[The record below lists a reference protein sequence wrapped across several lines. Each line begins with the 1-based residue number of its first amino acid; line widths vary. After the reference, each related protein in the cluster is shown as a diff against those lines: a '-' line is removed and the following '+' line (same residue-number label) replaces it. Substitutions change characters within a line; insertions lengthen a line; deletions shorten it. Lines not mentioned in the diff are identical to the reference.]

1 VLHECPKVRP
11 IVTPDDIVRAG
22 ALLAATYEAERAVP
36 GSPVTDELIQLNLAH
51 THRVQ
56 YTVQAI
62 AEGEGLDSP
71 ILELAAV
78 LHDVAKLDH
87 RDSNSGGIDTW
98 HHHYRGSALARK
110 IVLAELGKSVA
121 VADRVAA
128 MIETHSDI
136 PFIRRYWHSAYG
148 ASLPSPQTKEE
159 LALRDADMIDLLWVG
174 GFAKI
179 IRFRQIP
186 GTAFYREDGGDIQ
199 KAIASALT
207 SFYESSHVLRT
218 PTARILAGPR
228 ISMVEAFCLE
238 LSGVGSLEEF
248 SAAYLA
254 FLNRLGISPD

>member
-1 VLHECPKVRP
+1 MLQECPLIRSDVD
-11 IVTPDDIVRAG
+11 PDDIVRAG
-22 ALLAATYEAERAVP
+22 ALLAATYEAERTIP

-87 RDSNSGGIDTW
+87 RDMTSGGIDTW

-128 MIETHSDI
+128 MIEAHSDI
-136 PFIRRYWHSAYG
+136 PFIRRYWRSVYG
-148 ASLPSPQTKEE
+148 ASVPSPRTPEE

-186 GTAFYREDGGDIQ
+186 GTAFFKEDRGDIQ
-199 KAIASALT
+199 KAIESALT
-207 SFYESSHVLRT
+207 SFHESAHALRT
-218 PTARILAGPR
+218 ATARALAAPR
-228 ISMVEAFCLE
+228 ISTVEAFSLE
-238 LSGVGSLEEF
+238 LSGIGSLEEF

-254 FLNRLGISPD
+254 FLNRLGISPE